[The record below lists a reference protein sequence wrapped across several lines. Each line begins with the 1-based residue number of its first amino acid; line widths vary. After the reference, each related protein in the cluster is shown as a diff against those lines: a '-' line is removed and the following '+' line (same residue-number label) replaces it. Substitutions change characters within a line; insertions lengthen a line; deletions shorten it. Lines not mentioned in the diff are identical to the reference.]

1 MKRALKLAPIFAL
14 SMVAACG
21 GTQNRGLE
29 SVHQPV
35 VHRTDYV
42 YDVPATGLAATDKDR
57 LDGWFQT
64 LHVGYGDK
72 IAIDGAD
79 AGSRRDVQQ
88 IAARYGLLLDSTAPV
103 TTGEIAPGQVRVVV
117 SRAVA
122 EVPGCPDWSRTS
134 QPEFNANSMSNYGC
148 ATNSNLAAMVAN
160 PEDLVR
166 GRTDGSVSD
175 ATMGGRAINALRKAT
190 PTGQGGA
197 PLKTESTRNG
207 N

>member
-1 MKRALKLAPIFAL
+1 MRAFTFAPIFAL
-14 SMVAACG
+14 AMLAACG
-21 GTQNRGLE
+21 GTENRGLE

-42 YDVPATGLAATDKDR
+42 YDVPAVGLAASDR
-57 LDGWFQT
+57 ERLEGWFQT
-64 LHVGYGDK
+64 LRVGYGDR

-79 AGSRRDVQQ
+79 AGSRRDIQQ
-88 IAARYGLLLDSTAPV
+88 LAARYGLLLDSTAPV
-103 TTGEIAPGQVRVVV
+103 TAGEIAPGQVRVVV

-134 QPEFNANSMSNYGC
+134 QPEFNAHAMSNYGC
-148 ATNSNLAAMVAN
+148 AINSNLAAMVAN

-166 GRTDGSVSD
+166 GRADRSVTD
-175 ATMGGRAINALRKAT
+175 ATTGGRAIKELRKAA
-190 PTGQGGA
+190 PTGAGGA
-197 PLKTESTRNG
+197 PLKNESTRSG

>member
-1 MKRALKLAPIFAL
+1 MRAIKFLPLFAL
-14 SMVAACG
+14 TALAACG
-21 GTQNRGLE
+21 GTENRGLD

-42 YDVPATGLAATDKDR
+42 YDVPASGLSTSDRDR

-64 LHVGYGDK
+64 LRVGYGDK

-79 AGSRRDVQQ
+79 AGSRRDIQAL
-88 IAARYGLLLDSTAPV
+88 AARYGLLLDGTAPV
-103 TTGEIAPGQVRVVV
+103 TAGEIGPGQVRVVV

-122 EVPGCPDWSRTS
+122 EVPNCPDWSRTS
-134 QPEFNANSMSNYGC
+134 QPEMNAHTMSNFGC
-148 ATNSNLAAMVAN
+148 AVNSNLAAMVAN

-166 GRTDGSVSD
+166 GRANGGVTD
-175 ATMGGRAINALRKAT
+175 ATTGGRAIKELRKAA

-197 PLKTESTRNG
+197 VIKTESTRNS

>member
-1 MKRALKLAPIFAL
+1 MRALKLAPIFAL

-42 YDVPATGLAATDKDR
+42 YDVPSSGLSGADRDR

-64 LHVGYGDK
+64 LRVGYGDR

-103 TTGEIAPGQVRVVV
+103 TAGEIAPGQVRVVV
-117 SRAVA
+117 SRAKA

-134 QPEFNANSMSNYGC
+134 QPEFNSNSMSNYGC
-148 ATNSNLAAMVAN
+148 AMNSNLAAMVAN

-166 GRTDGSVSD
+166 GRTDNGVTDSI
-175 ATMGGRAINALRKAT
+175 TGGRAIKELRKT
-190 PTGQGGA
+190 VPSGNGGA
-197 PLKTESTRNG
+197 PLKTESTRSG

>member
-1 MKRALKLAPIFAL
+1 MRALKLAPIFAL

-42 YDVPATGLAATDKDR
+42 YDVPAAGLATTDKDR

-64 LHVGYGDK
+64 LRVGYGDK
-72 IAIDGAD
+72 ITIDGAD

-88 IAARYGLLLDSTAPV
+88 IAARYGLLLDTTAPV

-122 EVPGCPDWSRTS
+122 EVPNCPDWSRTS
-134 QPEFNANSMSNYGC
+134 QPEFNSNSMSNYGC
-148 ATNSNLAAMVAN
+148 ATNSNLAAMIAN

-166 GRTDGSVSD
+166 GRTDGSVTD
-175 ATMGGRAINALRKAT
+175 ASTGGRAINALRKAA
-190 PTGQGGA
+190 PTGQGGTT
-197 PLKTESTRNG
+197 LKSESTRSG

>member
-1 MKRALKLAPIFAL
+1 MRAIKFLPLFAL
-14 SMVAACG
+14 TALAACG

-42 YDVPATGLAATDKDR
+42 YDVPASGLSSTDRDR

-64 LHVGYGDK
+64 LRVGYGDK

-79 AGSRRDVQQ
+79 AGSRHD
-88 IAARYGLLLDSTAPV
+88 IEALAAHYGLLLDSTAPV
-103 TTGEIAPGQVRVVV
+103 TTGEIGAGQVRVVV

-122 EVPGCPDWSRTS
+122 DVPNCPDWSRTS
-134 QPEFNANSMSNYGC
+134 QPEFGANSMSNYGC
-148 ATNSNLAAMVAN
+148 AMNSNLAAMVAN

-166 GRTDGSVSD
+166 GRTSGSVTD
-175 ATMGGRAINALRKAT
+175 ANMGGRAIKELRKAA
-190 PTGQGGA
+190 PTGGGGA
-197 PLKTESTRNG
+197 PLKNESTRNG

>member
-1 MKRALKLAPIFAL
+1 MRAFKLTPIFAL
-14 SMVAACG
+14 SMLAACG
-21 GTQNRGLE
+21 GTENRGLE

-42 YDVPATGLAATDKDR
+42 YDVPSSGLSATDRDR

-64 LHVGYGDK
+64 LRVGYGDK

-103 TTGEIAPGQVRVVV
+103 TAGEIAPGQVRVVV

-134 QPEFNANSMSNYGC
+134 QPEFNAHSMSNYGC

-166 GRTDGSVSD
+166 GRADSSVTD
-175 ATMGGRAINALRKAT
+175 ATTGGRAINALRKAQ

-197 PLKTESTRNG
+197 PLKTESTRSG

>member
-1 MKRALKLAPIFAL
+1 MRAVKLLPLLAL
-14 SMVAACG
+14 TALAGCG
-21 GTQNRGLE
+21 TDNRGLE

-42 YDVPATGLAATDKDR
+42 YDVPASGLSATDRER

-64 LHVGYGDK
+64 LRVGYGDK

-79 AGSRRDVQQ
+79 TGSRRDIQVL
-88 IAARYGLLLDSTAPV
+88 AARYGLLLADTAPV
-103 TTGEIAPGQVRVVV
+103 TAGEIGPGQVRVVV

-122 EVPGCPDWSRTS
+122 DVPGCPDWSRKS
-134 QPEFNANSMSNYGC
+134 QPNLNSHTMSNYGC
-148 ATNSNLAAMVAN
+148 AMNSNLAAMVAN

-166 GRTDGSVSD
+166 GRSDGGVAD
-175 ATMGGRAINALRKAT
+175 ASTGGRAIKELRKAT
-190 PTGQGGA
+190 PTGAGGG
-197 PLKTESTRNG
+197 PLKNESTRNG